1 MAKMRGGPG
10 AGGNNNGPAG
20 NSRGGPGAGGGSG
33 GGEGGGDR
41 QRRGDRGGPAAR
53 EPRSKLYTEDVV
65 KINRCAKV
73 VKGGKRFSFAAFVV
87 LGDGKNKVGFGKG
100 KAKEVASSIDKA
112 VRDGEKVVRT
122 YPIVNGTIPHE
133 VEGRAGASKVRL
145 IPASEGTGVI
155 AGRSV
160 RAVLQK
166 AGVRNVLT
174 KAYGSH
180 NPVNLI
186 RATIDALS
194 RLRTKEQYEQ
204 LRGIQL

>member
-1 MAKMRGGPG
+1 MAKMRGPG
-10 AGGNNNGPAG
+10 QGNNNGSG
-20 NSRGGPGAGGGSG
+20 QGRGGGNA
-33 GGEGGGDR
+33 GGEGGERTG
-41 QRRGDRGGPAAR
+41 RRERPAQAAR
-53 EPRSKLYTEDVV
+53 EPRSKLYAEDVV

-87 LGDGKNKVGFGKG
+87 LGDSKSKVGFGKG

-112 VRDGEKVVRT
+112 VRDGEKLVRV
-122 YPIVNGTIPHE
+122 YPVVNGTIPHE
-133 VEGRAGASKVRL
+133 VEGRFGSSKVRL
-145 IPASEGTGVI
+145 IPAADGTGVI

-166 AGVRNVLT
+166 VGIHNILT
-174 KAYGSH
+174 KAYGSR

-194 RLRTKEQYEQ
+194 KLRTKEQYEE
-204 LRGIQL
+204 LRGVQL

>member
-1 MAKMRGGPG
+1 MGPPG
-10 AGGNNNGPAG
+10 AGGHGAKPGDGAPGADRGRRDRSGPAQ
-20 NSRGGPGAGGGSG
+20 P
-33 GGEGGGDR
+33 
-41 QRRGDRGGPAAR
+41 R
-53 EPRSKLYTEDVV
+53 EPRSKLYSEDVV

-87 LGDGKNKVGFGKG
+87 LGDGKTKVGFGKG

-112 VRDGEKVVRT
+112 VRDGEKVVKT

-133 VEGRAGASKVRL
+133 VEGRFGSSKVRL
-145 IPASEGTGVI
+145 IPAAEGTGVI

-160 RAVLQK
+160 RAVLEK
-166 AGVRNVLT
+166 AGVHNILT
-174 KAYGSH
+174 KAYGNH

-194 RLRTKEQYEQ
+194 RLRTKEQYQQ

>member
-1 MAKMRGGPG
+1 MAKMRGGP
-10 AGGNNNGPAG
+10 ATGGNSGPGG
-20 NSRGGPGAGGGSG
+20 NTRGGP
-33 GGEGGGDR
+33 GGEGGGGDR
-41 QRRGDRGGPAAR
+41 GRRGDRPPAQR

-87 LGDGKNKVGFGKG
+87 LGDGKSKVGFGKG

-166 AGVRNVLT
+166 VGVRNVLT

-204 LRGIQL
+204 LRGVQL

>member
-10 AGGNNNGPAG
+10 AGGNNNGSSG
-20 NSRGGPGAGGGSG
+20 NSRGGSGGAG
-33 GGEGGGDR
+33 GGEGGGER
-41 QRRGDRGGPAAR
+41 QRRGDRGAPAAR

-87 LGDGKNKVGFGKG
+87 LGDGKSKVGFGKG

-112 VRDGEKVVRT
+112 VRDGEKVVHT

-145 IPASEGTGVI
+145 FPASEGTGVI

-204 LRGIQL
+204 LRGVQL

>member
-1 MAKMRGGPG
+1 MAKMRGGPST
-10 AGGNNNGPAG
+10 GGNNGPAG
-20 NSRGGPGAGGGSG
+20 GGKGGPEGGQ
-33 GGEGGGDR
+33 GGERRG
-41 QRRGDRGGPAAR
+41 RGDRPPAQR

-112 VRDGEKVVRT
+112 VRDGEKVVRS

-133 VEGRAGASKVRL
+133 VEGRSGSAKVRL

-166 AGVRNVLT
+166 AGVHNILT
-174 KAYGSH
+174 KAYGNH

-204 LRGIQL
+204 LRGVQL